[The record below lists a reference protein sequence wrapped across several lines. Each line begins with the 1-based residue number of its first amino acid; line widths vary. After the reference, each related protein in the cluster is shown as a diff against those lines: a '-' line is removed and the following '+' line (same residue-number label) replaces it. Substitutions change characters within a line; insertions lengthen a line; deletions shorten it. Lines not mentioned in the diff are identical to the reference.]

1 MALGKRVTI
10 LDSKL
15 YLEPNEWLVPI
26 RDEYPEIE
34 KEYLGLE
41 PVKNLAYSGV
51 SSLPEAISTGWLG
64 REDSNL

>member
-34 KEYLGLE
+34 KEYLLSDG
-41 PVKNLAYSGV
+41 AFMG
-51 SSLPEAISTGWLG
+51 
-64 REDSNL
+64 